1 MNGFAGS
8 TVITCWRRLAMCHR
22 QKLGQAT
29 INVRPS
35 RPRGPD
41 ANQRPSSIPRCGS
54 VHPRTCGER
63 GPNIDLLTPVDGSS
77 PRMRGTA
84 PEVEQGR
91 AGQRFIPACA
101 GNGDA
106 DPSCSPVESVHPRV
120 CGERGERQF
129 LAQGLRGSSPRVRGT
144 VGVTKDNKAILRFIP
159 ACAGNGAAD
168 SIISVWMSVH
178 PRVCGERV
186 ERHGHVLKGT
196 GSSPRVRGTVVVLA
210 PHDHRLRFIPA
221 CAGNGH

>member
-144 VGVTKDNKAILRFIP
+144 ERPIRSSRSGCRFIP
-159 ACAGNGAAD
+159 ACAGNGWNVMA
-168 SIISVWMSVH
+168 MSLKGPVH
-178 PRVCGERV
+178 PRVCGERPLMMV
-186 ERHGHVLKGT
+186 
-196 GSSPRVRGTVVVLA
+196 A
-210 PHDHRLRFIPA
+210 I
-221 CAGNGH
+221 